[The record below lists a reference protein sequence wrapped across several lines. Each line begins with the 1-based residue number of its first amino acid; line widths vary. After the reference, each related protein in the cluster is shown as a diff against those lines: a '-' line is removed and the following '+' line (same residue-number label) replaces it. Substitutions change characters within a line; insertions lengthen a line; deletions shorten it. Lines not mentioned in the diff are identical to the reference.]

1 VVFSLASEAPVE
13 MPASEASTLELSRT
27 RQARRE
33 HLLEAAQELFL
44 SDGFH
49 GTSMEHVAARADV
62 SKATLYKYFPDKDE
76 LFLALVRERR
86 LAPNQDLWND
96 YHTTLELTLTQL
108 AQHGSR
114 EQITD
119 AIVQLF
125 HKASERRNDVFYRLM
140 MEISFD
146 QPLLLQRVRQELHAS
161 VFDSFLALSADA
173 SANLPPEIEGEVL
186 LQLLFATITGYTLIE
201 GVVFGRERLDSER
214 VARALASLLCAALE

>member
-1 VVFSLASEAPVE
+1 MFLRDGYNATTMERLA
-13 MPASEASTLELSRT
+13 
-27 RQARRE
+27 QA
-33 HLLEAAQELFL
+33 AN
-44 SDGFH
+44 
-49 GTSMEHVAARADV
+49 V

-86 LAPNQDLWND
+86 LAPNQELWND
-96 YHTTLELTLTQL
+96 YHATLELTLTQL
-108 AQHGSR
+108 AHHGSR

-146 QPLLLQRVRQELHAS
+146 QPLLLQRVRQELKGSNLDS
-161 VFDSFLALSADA
+161 VLALSADA

-186 LQLLFATITGYTLIE
+186 LHLLFATITGYTLIE
-201 GVVFGRERLDSER
+201 GVVFGRERLDADR